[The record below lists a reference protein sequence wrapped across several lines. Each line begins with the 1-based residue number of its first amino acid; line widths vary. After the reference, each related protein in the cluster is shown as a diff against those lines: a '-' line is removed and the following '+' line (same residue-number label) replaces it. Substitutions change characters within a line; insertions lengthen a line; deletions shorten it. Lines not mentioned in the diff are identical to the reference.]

1 MSDEENADDGEVKS
15 PREKA
20 SKIPS
25 WIMVGFVLGALSFY
39 TVSDYFGSR
48 EKTPPPAPADPESA
62 TVPAPS
68 PSPQPAPAPQPP
80 DTSSKNSPLIDNSRQ
95 MTLFAIDA
103 IFRQWEVNAMW
114 EYGTTQVVFWNP
126 ADEKYSTAVEVFR
139 LGTEDTGYEYY
150 YRRILSLTRPPI
162 RDDSRPDA
170 PIIFTES
177 EEATKRRVE
186 KQNERWRR

>member
-1 MSDEENADDGEVKS
+1 MSDDENADDGEVKS
-15 PREKA
+15 SREKA

-39 TVSDYFGSR
+39 TVGDYFGSR
-48 EKTPPPAPADPESA
+48 EKTPAPAPAASA
-62 TVPAPS
+62 SAAQPAPS
-68 PSPQPAPAPQPP
+68 SEPAPAPQPP
-80 DTSSKNSPLIDNSRQ
+80 DTSTKASPLIDNSRQ

-126 ADEKYSTAVEVFR
+126 EDKQYSTAVEVFR
-139 LGTEDTGYEYY
+139 LGSDDTGYEYY
-150 YRRILSLTRPPI
+150 YRRISRLTRTPI